1 MELQVTNNFSDI
13 TSEILALAKMSE
25 QAGSIA
31 PELYT
36 QYDVKR
42 GLRDL
47 NGKGVLAGLTNIS
60 DVRATKIVNGEAVPA
75 HGQLFYR
82 KISCAALAKT
92 TVSASMR

>member
-42 GLRDL
+42 GLR
-47 NGKGVLAGLTNIS
+47 
-60 DVRATKIVNGEAVPA
+60 EA
-75 HGQLFYR
+75 
-82 KISCAALAKT
+82 AKT
-92 TVSASMR
+92 RS

>member
-42 GLRDL
+42 GLQGFKRQRRPR
-47 NGKGVLAGLTNIS
+47 
-60 DVRATKIVNGEAVPA
+60 RAQPY
-75 HGQLFYR
+75 F
-82 KISCAALAKT
+82 
-92 TVSASMR
+92 

>member
-47 NGKGVLAGLTNIS
+47 NGKGRLA
-60 DVRATKIVNGEAVPA
+60 
-75 HGQLFYR
+75 
-82 KISCAALAKT
+82 
-92 TVSASMR
+92 